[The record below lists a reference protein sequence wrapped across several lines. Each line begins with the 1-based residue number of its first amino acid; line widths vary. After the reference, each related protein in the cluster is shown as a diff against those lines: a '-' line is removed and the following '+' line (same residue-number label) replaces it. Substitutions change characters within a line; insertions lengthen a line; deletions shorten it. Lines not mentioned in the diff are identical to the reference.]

1 MSDYQ
6 EFLTD
11 LSYCQQIVTMNALQI
26 GNYAVDQDDIESKH
40 IQLVRFIVRG
50 KNLNALKLAVNSIY

>member
-1 MSDYQ
+1 MSNYQ

-40 IQLVRFIVRG
+40 IQLAGFIVRG
-50 KNLNALKLAVNSIY
+50 KN